1 MNTWQSQRQGT
12 IRDGGPEGLFLRV
25 FQALP
30 SHLQTPPLSL
40 RINQVMAAKE
50 SNSFPLPDT
59 PAHPPTPGTGWILCH
74 PARITS
80 IFHHA

>member
-1 MNTWQSQRQGT
+1 M
-12 IRDGGPEGLFLRV
+12 FLRL

-59 PAHPPTPGTGWILCH
+59 PAHPQPPVLGGFCVNLLGLQAYSTMPNTKIVFLKIL
-74 PARITS
+74 S
-80 IFHHA
+80 